1 MIIDPLQVNLETIA
15 IRWDAKITKQRYGA
29 AEERWAFTSVCDF
42 EKLLIVS
49 NRWYIRNVRVR
60 LNTKVQ
66 DKLRRIYFRERQD
79 VSLSKLRAS
88 SLLAQ
93 VSLGMPFVSRPYEI
107 CYLPLV

>member
-49 NRWYIRNVRVR
+49 NRCG
-60 LNTKVQ
+60 
-66 DKLRRIYFRERQD
+66 IY
-79 VSLSKLRAS
+79 
-88 SLLAQ
+88 
-93 VSLGMPFVSRPYEI
+93 GT
-107 CYLPLV
+107 